1 MEYALNEHDRARL
14 YFLQMDLLGSV
25 RHLTFYF
32 SSDGRNIIS
41 AMATKNA
48 RNISN
53 CRLRDEFNFAKLIA
67 DVSLAYGVAANY
79 TVPVRLYVCHPRPEA
94 YLQKLL

>member
-1 MEYALNEHDRARL
+1 MNEHDRARL

-41 AMATKNA
+41 AMATKKA

-53 CRLRDEFNFAKLIA
+53 CRLRDEFNLDSQSSSQTFPSPMALPQTIQC
-67 DVSLAYGVAANY
+67 L
-79 TVPVRLYVCHPRPEA
+79 
-94 YLQKLL
+94 